1 MSLDRLI
8 VFAAVAKHRNISRA
22 SKELHISQPAITKQ
36 IKLLEK
42 EYSMTVFTRGGRGV
56 RLTERGYAFLKD
68 ARKLIKRY
76 EKLKEKFAPVTPK
89 SSVQA
94 LTVGGSYSPS
104 VALLPSLLARFQ
116 KTHPQ
121 AQLNLRTDDRVAIEE
136 MILKGE
142 VDLAVIN
149 NPPLNRHLTM
159 EFYRSHPVVAFVAP
173 NHPLV
178 NRNRVNWE
186 NLKSVAFIVRKGL
199 GGRGTGREYIQL
211 LRKKGLTP
219 KVAMQC
225 DTPAT
230 AKEAVRRKMGV
241 GILYRAVVAD
251 NIKRGEFKIL
261 NMPGETFEG
270 KSYIIYHKNRPLT
283 PIAQDFLKLLRKRA
297 ENN

>member
-241 GILYRAVVAD
+241 GILYRDVVAD